1 MKKIIV
7 AGILSLTGC
16 IEDDRVRCTDLD
28 GGLPDAG
35 AASDA
40 GCVDEE
46 IIAFPDMVVHMER

>member
-28 GGLPDAG
+28 GGLSDAG
-35 AASDA
+35 DA
-40 GCVDEE
+40 GCVNEE
-46 IIAFPDMVVHMER
+46 VIAFPDMVVHIER